1 MLDDKVISIPE
12 LSELSFEHLRI
23 HYLTGRSHSTKVGRY
38 REHTYTNFALTDLGE
53 IEMSR
58 WSSLAEQ
65 LISYHNEEGLQ
76 AQLLEWVTE
85 HYLFCRTAAER
96 RQKSLDLH
104 ISRIFDDPLWVDYV
118 PFNQK
123 CRPDVLASAEL
134 IRVQTVC
141 CDEPGITTREQVEQA
156 KQGTRTICC
165 PNCGRFSEFAVLD
178 GKDVLRTADEHKEH
192 SKRTRGHER

>member
-1 MLDDKVISIPE
+1 MLENKAISIPE
-12 LSELSFEHLRI
+12 IWELSFEQLRI
-23 HYLTGRSHSTKVGRY
+23 RYFSGKSDSRKIGRY
-38 REHTYTNFALTDLGE
+38 REYSYTNYAVTKLGE
-53 IEMSR
+53 IEIGR
-58 WSSLAEQ
+58 WCSLAEQ

-85 HYLFCRTAAER
+85 HYLFCRTASER

-123 CRPDVLASAEL
+123 CRPDVQASAEL

-141 CDEPGITTREQVEQA
+141 CDEPGITTWEQVEQA
-156 KQGTRTICC
+156 RQGTRTICC
-165 PNCGRFSEFAVLD
+165 PNCGRFSEFTVLD
-178 GKDVLRTADEHKEH
+178 GKEERQAAGEQKERHKT
-192 SKRTRGHER
+192 TRDYER